1 MTRLAML
8 WLVRSAMVAF
18 YPRTADLPGLED
30 TGIDAYLRQFRS
42 ETTFTM
48 WLGVVLAAWLFH
60 LTPLFT
66 VFVPLPAFLL
76 PASLRDKHASRLGSV
91 NLYLVRQAMLVLKL
105 PAGLCW
111 GRDPEVRKR
120 FAMPAYAADPDTWR
134 TS

>member
-1 MTRLAML
+1 MTRAAML

-18 YPRTADLPGLED
+18 YPRTAELPGLAD
-30 TGIDAYLRQFRS
+30 TGIDAYLRQFKR

-60 LTPLFT
+60 LSPLFT

-76 PASLRDKHASRLGSV
+76 PASLRDKHASRIGST
-91 NLYLVRQAMLVLKL
+91 NIYLVKQAMLVLKL

-111 GRDPEVRKR
+111 GRDREVRKR
-120 FAMPAYAADPDTWR
+120 FAMAAYEPDPETWR

>member
-1 MTRLAML
+1 ML

-18 YPRTADLPGLED
+18 YPRTAELPGIAD
-30 TGIDAYLRQFRS
+30 TGIDEFLRQFRKD
-42 ETTFTM
+42 TTFLM
-48 WLGVVLAAWLFH
+48 WLGVVLSTLLFH
-60 LTPLFT
+60 ATPLFT

-76 PASLRDKHASRLGSV
+76 PASLRDKHARRIGGT
-91 NLYLVRQAMLVLKL
+91 NIYLIKQAMLVLKL

-120 FAMPAYAADPDTWR
+120 FAMQLYAPDPETWR

>member
-1 MTRLAML
+1 MPRAPML

-18 YPRTADLPGLED
+18 YPRTAALPGLVD

-42 ETTFTM
+42 ETTALM
-48 WLGVVLAAWLFH
+48 WLGVVLASLLYH

-76 PASLRDKHASRLGSV
+76 PASLRDRHTARIGDS
-91 NLYLVRQAMLVLKL
+91 NLYLVKQAMLVLKL
-105 PAGLCW
+105 PAALCW
-111 GRDPEVRKR
+111 AKDPEVRRR
-120 FAMPAYAADPDTWR
+120 FAMAPYPPDPGTWR